1 MPDNEIYEKI
11 VDDLEDRQAYE
22 RRQILWAR
30 MRKEGVKRPRKPWPG
45 AADAHVPIGDTI
57 ISKLKAYY
65 IQWIFG
71 PELLAS
77 FYALEDQGDSY
88 TDSVAQWFDYQ
99 VRESSNFPNAAI
111 CAIDSLLQNGAGFLK
126 PYWDADKERLAF
138 ASVHP
143 YFIITPPWTQEINES
158 DRLVHVMHLS
168 EDQYRRSAGA
178 IGYNT
183 DDDYIKTI
191 TGEGKPDSKYQQ
203 ARYIAEGLSHSRLK
217 DLIILWEVY
226 LRQDDGQIEVQTFSP
241 LQPDEPA
248 RAPFMLPYQ
257 HKQVPIVQLPYE
269 LIDAGFYSSRG
280 IMELVQMFEA
290 SASKMWNEKLDF
302 MSIANRPVLSSQGGS
317 INAQNIRW
325 EPGAVYDSA
334 LQLIQQPS
342 PPVSFDE
349 EINNT
354 RSLAEQRVGIP
365 DFGVGQENQ
374 PQKNRTATETNA
386 ITTVMQQSND
396 LRARVTK
403 NAIATVYEQAWSIL
417 RQYKKDSL
425 DYFWRNQ
432 RITLDDAAFDNAYV
446 IKPNGSVDGYSR
458 EREIQKLM
466 QLRQLAQGSPWI
478 KLPEIDRKIIELMD
492 SSWIMQVF
500 EEPQDIMQG
509 QQELQAVE
517 NSVMHDGFLPQV
529 KPSDDHVVHLQIL
542 TGFIGWCQQNQR
554 PLEPNVMPTFL
565 QHAQN
570 HVQAAKQDPQYMK
583 AHGPQVQ
590 QMAAQVAQI
599 QKQMAGVQQAQQNA
613 GQAMMA
619 LRGGGPPPGMPPG
632 PPGMPP
638 GMPANGAPGPAL
650 PPAPPVPGMPAGP
663 GPSMPPG
670 GLLPNPTNGSLPG

>member
-1 MPDNEIYEKI
+1 MAEENELYKSICG
-11 VDDLEDRQAYE
+11 DLDDRQNFE
-22 RRQILWAR
+22 KRQILWQK
-30 MRKEGVKRPRKPWPG
+30 MRREGVRRSRKPWPG

-99 VRESSNFPNAAI
+99 VRESSNFPNASI
-111 CAIDSLLQNGAGFLK
+111 CAVDSLLQNGSGYLK
-126 PYWDADKERLAF
+126 PYWDDAKERLAF
-138 ASVHP
+138 ASIHP
-143 YFIITPPWTQEINES
+143 YFIIAPPYTQEINEA
-158 DRLVHVMHLS
+158 DRLVHVMHMS
-168 EDQYRRSAGA
+168 EDQYRRSAEPR
-178 IGYNT
+178 GYNT
-183 DDDYIKTI
+183 DDDFIESI
-191 TGEGKPDSKYQQ
+191 TGEGKPDSKYEQT
-203 ARYIAEGLSHSRLK
+203 RYSAEGLSHTKIK

-226 LRQDDGQIEVQTFSP
+226 QRQDDDQIEVQTFSP

-248 RAPFMLPYQ
+248 RAPFKLPYQ
-257 HKQVPIVQLPYE
+257 HKQIPIIQLPYE
-269 LIDAGFYSSRG
+269 LVDPGFYSSRG

-325 EPGAVYDSA
+325 EPGAVYDAA
-334 LQLIQQPS
+334 LQLIQQPT

-349 EINNT
+349 EITNT

-365 DFGVGQENQ
+365 DFGVGQDNQ
-374 PQKNRTATETNA
+374 FDKSRTATETNA

-425 DYFWRNQ
+425 DYFWRNR

-466 QLRQLAQGSPWI
+466 QLRQLAQGAPWI

-517 NSVMHDGFLPQV
+517 NSIMHDGFLPQV

-590 QMAAQVAQI
+590 QAAAQVAQI
-599 QKQMAGVQQAQQNA
+599 QKQMAAAQQAQASAAQGLA
-613 GQAMMA
+613 A
-619 LRGGGPPPGMPPG
+619 LRGGGPPGMPPAPPGMPPNGAPAPAMPPG
-632 PPGMPP
+632 PP
-638 GMPANGAPGPAL
+638 APG
-650 PPAPPVPGMPAGP
+650 VPAGA
-663 GPSMPPG
+663 GPAMPPG
-670 GLLPNPTNGSLPG
+670 GLPPSPTNGSLPGP